1 MAAQAQPRRSTR
13 SRSLGSRLP
22 LHWSWFALALL
33 LIGYWFFVREL
44 ERVDGKVVLA
54 SIFLPDMPASQAEFV
69 DFNPSVV
76 WLFEMFHPRVLRHFI
91 PIIVGW
97 WLAVQAA
104 ISLIQVLYHCPDRQT
119 AAEFL
124 RRQRRGRIPS
134 TELPYVAT
142 VEELAK
148 DREQSILL
156 GVGGPVR
163 VQIPNGFA
171 GVTERNSR
179 FLRVLRPG
187 VHDLLSF
194 EYLREVIDL
203 RPQTRETRNVKML
216 TREGIPLE
224 CEFIAIEFQM
234 DSGADP
240 SPQLPF
246 PLNEAAVR
254 NAAYAGPGWSNG
266 PLGLAVGATTAYV
279 GKLTLDELL
288 HRPDE
293 IDAHQLMTDTVTQIV
308 WDKLRA
314 ADAAK
319 GGIPVR
325 PLRLRIG
332 RLTPPPQVTE
342 QYTEYWLTLQRKED
356 AIARANGTAGLLQ
369 DAEMAHAAAEILMLQ
384 AIVEGI
390 RQAQQEAGTNISGYL
405 LVVRLLEAL
414 RRMFRHSVDGLP
426 REEDGVAQLLA
437 EIHSV
442 DDRLS
447 ELTDEVQ
454 EPPSKFNPSRSD

>member
-1 MAAQAQPRRSTR
+1 MAAQTQPRRS
-13 SRSLGSRLP
+13 SPPRSLGSRLP
-22 LHWSWFALALL
+22 LHWSWFALMLL
-33 LIGYWFFVREL
+33 LLGYWIFVHQL
-44 ERVDGKVVLA
+44 ERVDGQVVLA
-54 SIFLPDMPASQAEFV
+54 RLFLPELTPAQATRV
-69 DFNPSVV
+69 SFNATFV
-76 WLFEMFHPRVLRHFI
+76 WLIEMFHPRVLRHFI
-91 PIIVGW
+91 PVVVGW

-104 ISLIQVLYHCPDRQT
+104 ISLIQVLYHCPDRRT

-142 VEELAK
+142 QEELAK

-156 GVGGPVR
+156 NVGGPVR

-194 EYLREVIDL
+194 EYLRELVDL
-203 RPQTRETRNVKML
+203 RPQTRESRNVTML
-216 TREGIPLE
+216 TREGIPLQ
-224 CEFIAIEFQM
+224 CDLIAIEFQI
-234 DSGADP
+234 DPGAEP
-240 SPQLPF
+240 SRDRPF
-246 PLNEAAVR
+246 PLNERAVR

-288 HRPDE
+288 HQTD
-293 IDAHQLMTDTVTQIV
+293 IDAHQLLTDTVTEIV
-308 WDKLRA
+308 WDKLRN

-319 GGIPVR
+319 GGIPIR

-332 RLTPPPQVTE
+332 SLTPPPEVTR
-342 QYTEYWLTLQRKED
+342 QYTEYWLTLQQKED
-356 AIARANGTAGLLQ
+356 MIARANGTANLLQ
-369 DAEMAHAAAEILMLQ
+369 EAEMAQAAAEILMLQ
-384 AIVEGI
+384 SIVEGI
-390 RQAQQEAGTNISGYL
+390 RQAQQEAGTNVSSYL

-414 RRMFRHSVDGLP
+414 RRMFRHSVEGLP
-426 REEDGVAQLLA
+426 REDDGMAQLLE

-442 DDRLS
+442 EERLS
-447 ELTDEVQ
+447 ELTEEVQ
-454 EPPSKFNPSRSD
+454 QPPIKFNPSRSD

>member
-1 MAAQAQPRRSTR
+1 MTAQAQPRQASPPRS
-13 SRSLGSRLP
+13 SGLRLP
-22 LHWSWFALALL
+22 FHWSWFALALL
-33 LIGYWFFVREL
+33 FIGYWFFAREL
-44 ERVDGKVVLA
+44 ERVNGKVVLA
-54 SIFLPDMPASQAEFV
+54 NIFLPDMPAYQAELV
-69 DFNPSVV
+69 DFNPAFV
-76 WLFEMFHPRVLRHFI
+76 WLVETFHPRVLRHFI
-91 PIIVGW
+91 PVFVGW

-104 ISLIQVLYHCPDRQT
+104 ISLIQVLYHCPDRRT

-124 RRQRRGRIPS
+124 RRQRRRGIPG

-142 VEELAK
+142 AEELTK

-156 GVGGPVR
+156 RVGGPVR
-163 VQIPNGFA
+163 IQILNGFA

-187 VHDLLSF
+187 IHDLLSF
-194 EYLREVIDL
+194 EYLHDLIDL
-203 RPQTRETRNVKML
+203 RPQTREAHNVKML

-224 CEFIAIEFQM
+224 CDVIAIEFQL
-234 DSGADP
+234 DPGVDP
-240 SPQLPF
+240 SPQVPF
-246 PLNEAAVR
+246 PLNEIAVR

-266 PLGLAVGATTAYV
+266 PLGQAVGAVTAYV
-279 GKLTLDELL
+279 NQRTLDELIY
-288 HRPDE
+288 REDE
-293 IDAHQLMTDTVTQIV
+293 IDAHQLMTDKVTQTV

-314 ADAAK
+314 AGSA
-319 GGIPVR
+319 IPIK

-332 RLTPPPQVTE
+332 SLTPPLEVTN
-342 QYTEYWLTLQRKED
+342 QYMEHWLTLRRVED
-356 AIARANGTAGLLQ
+356 ASTRADGTAGLLR
-369 DAEMAHAAAEILMLQ
+369 DAEMARAAAEVLMLQ

-414 RRMFRHSVDGLP
+414 RRMFRHSVEGLP
-426 REEDGVAQLLA
+426 HEDDGVTELLE

-442 DDRLS
+442 DDQLIK
-447 ELTDEVQ
+447 LTDEVQ

>member
-1 MAAQAQPRRSTR
+1 MAAQAQPRRS
-13 SRSLGSRLP
+13 SPSRLSGLRLP
-22 LHWSWFALALL
+22 FHWSWFALALL
-33 LIGYWFFVREL
+33 FIGYWFFVREL
-44 ERVDGKVVLA
+44 ERVNGKIVLA
-54 SIFLPDMPASQAEFV
+54 SIFLPDMPAYQAEFV
-69 DFNPSVV
+69 DFNPAFV
-76 WLFEMFHPRVLRHFI
+76 WLVETFHPRVLRHFI
-91 PIIVGW
+91 PIFVGW

-104 ISLIQVLYHCPDRQT
+104 ISLIQVLYHCPDRRT

-124 RRQRRGRIPS
+124 RRQRRRGIPGS
-134 TELPYVAT
+134 ELPYVAT
-142 VEELAK
+142 IEELAK

-156 GVGGPVR
+156 SVGGPVR
-163 VQIPNGFA
+163 IQIPNGFA

-194 EYLREVIDL
+194 EYLRDLIDL
-203 RPQTRETRNVKML
+203 RPQTREARNVKML

-224 CEFIAIEFQM
+224 CDVIAIEFQIDPGV
-234 DSGADP
+234 DS

-246 PLNEAAVR
+246 PLNETAAR

-266 PLGLAVGATTAYV
+266 PLGQAIGATTAYV
-279 GKLTLDELL
+279 SKRTLDELI

-293 IDAHQLMTDTVTQIV
+293 IDAHQLMTDEVTQTV

-314 ADAAK
+314 ADAA
-319 GGIPVR
+319 IPVK

-332 RLTPPPQVTE
+332 SLTPPPEVTN
-342 QYTEYWLTLQRKED
+342 QYMEYWLTLRRAED
-356 AIARANGTAGLLQ
+356 ASARADGTAGLLR
-369 DAEMAHAAAEILMLQ
+369 DAEMARAAAEVLMLQ

-390 RQAQQEAGTNISGYL
+390 RQAQQEGGTSMSGYL

-426 REEDGVAQLLA
+426 REDDGVAELLE

-442 DDRLS
+442 DNQLIK
-447 ELTDEVQ
+447 LTDEIQ